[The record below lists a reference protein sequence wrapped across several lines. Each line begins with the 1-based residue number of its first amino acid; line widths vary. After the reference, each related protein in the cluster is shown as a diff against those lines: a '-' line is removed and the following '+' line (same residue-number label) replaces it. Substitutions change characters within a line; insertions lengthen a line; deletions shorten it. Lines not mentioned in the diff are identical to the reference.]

1 MEWSVVKDAL
11 RDAGYEGP
19 VVIEAFNSEIKEIAR
34 AVALWRPLA
43 ASPDSL
49 AEEGLQFLK
58 RLFA

>member
-1 MEWSVVKDAL
+1 M
-11 RDAGYEGP
+11 
-19 VVIEAFNSEIKEIAR
+19 NSEIKEIAR

-49 AEEGLQFLK
+49 AGDGLHFLK